1 MSDLCALPL
10 PDWLAAEVRAT
21 SAADVV
27 GHGVTVNRAW
37 WEQRLGD
44 TAFADEL
51 FEAPD
56 ERLTR
61 AQLFELGERA
71 GKSPEDARRLLWAT
85 LAWGTGRR
93 HRNNRARVSA
103 VVKGG
108 DQVSEVL
115 RRAAAVGRTD
125 PSAAYQLL
133 RSRYRNAIPYL
144 GPPFFTKYLY
154 FAGGG
159 SATHPCLILDSLV
172 AKSLRRKCGWTELTG
187 WYSWPASQYVD
198 YCELLARWAK
208 ELSENEPGEAVRPD
222 QLEYALFN
230 RGRHS

>member
-1 MSDLCALPL
+1 MSEPSQLQLPE
-10 PDWLAAEVRAT
+10 WLSTNLRATPAAEVA
-21 SAADVV
+21 
-27 GHGVTVNRAW
+27 GQPVTVNRSW
-37 WEQRLGD
+37 WEERLDG
-44 TAFADEL
+44 TPFADEL
-51 FEAPD
+51 FDSPE

-61 AQLFELGERA
+61 TLLFELGERA

-93 HRNNRARVSA
+93 HRNNRARVTA

-108 DQVSEVL
+108 DELSEVL
-115 RRAAAVGRTD
+115 RRAAEVGRAD
-125 PSAAYQLL
+125 PSAAYRLL
-133 RSRYRNAIPYL
+133 RPYRNAVSHL
-144 GPPFFTKYLY
+144 GPPFFTKFLY

-159 SATHPCLILDSLV
+159 SAAHPCLILDSLV
-172 AKSLRRKCGWTELTG
+172 AKTLRRQCGWTELTG
-187 WYSWPASQYVD
+187 WYSWPANQYVD

-208 ELSENEPGEAVRPD
+208 ELSDDVTGDAVRPD